1 MPSCLQSGHTA
12 ESHHHMMTVEIE
24 SWELS
29 VKAVNESHSLGHVNG
44 KLDSS
49 GCVHH
54 KSAKVMDVN
63 TVSAHQMVTDPVPWC
78 RTLWRLPTG
87 MYWLITTRLGGELQQ
102 PITGSTLGWE
112 KILSLGY
119 SSLKSRD
126 ILGVHSLSARILAA
140 ISLPCHFPRQVSPL
154 GLKYKRNV
162 RN

>member
-1 MPSCLQSGHTA
+1 
-12 ESHHHMMTVEIE
+12 MMTVEIE

-29 VKAVNESHSLGHVNG
+29 VKAVNESHSLGHVDG

-54 KSAKVMDVN
+54 KSAKVMDIIN
-63 TVSAHQMVTDPVPWC
+63 TALRSSDVTDPVPWW

-102 PITGSTLGWE
+102 PITGSTLGCE

-154 GLKYKRNV
+154 GLKYQMIV